1 MLVNCPISKDNR
13 RGLAKHF
20 NLYFAE
26 EVPNRDELLANVGR
40 DIQIIISDGSRHVDT
55 ALMDQ
60 LPNLGLIYVM
70 SVGLDH
76 LDVEAANTRDIKVT
90 NALGTNAPSCADHAF
105 ALLLSVSRHILAM
118 TCQCGKTK
126 PMRNAQN
133 FV

>member
-1 MLVNCPISKDNR
+1 
-13 RGLAKHF
+13 
-20 NLYFAE
+20 
-26 EVPNRDELLANVGR
+26 
-40 DIQIIISDGSRHVDT
+40 
-55 ALMDQ
+55 MDQ

-76 LDVEAANTRDIKVT
+76 LDVEAANTRDIKV
-90 NALGTNAPSCADHAF
+90 TNAPSCADHAF